1 MRHQLKIGSRLF
13 VCLCAAVALLGFS
26 PLADASRGVHRVGG
40 KVHSA
45 WPARGKAPRTQLAR
59 WLARQAGP
67 CRQAKKK
74 HKGHK
79 HSKRHCAKP
88 SKKGKRRGHQ
98 GSKGR
103 SAAVATPSTRMT
115 VPDAGAPTR
124 KRAVATVSASTSSNP
139 LALTRS
145 YEIPAGDPS
154 YNRLLNWAWTSDS
167 ATAAAGFVTT
177 GDRIQAAQLLDQLA
191 ALQFTDGSID
201 IAFNVATG
209 QGAGLARSSTVAWLG
224 LAAASY
230 DSSWGGNRYLS
241 TEKLAA
247 NFLLSLQGPT
257 GLIRGGP
264 DVGWSSTLHNLLAYN
279 FLVRLGDEL
288 SASGDSSGALQY
300 RAAAT
305 SIASGIDSNLIYQ
318 DIGPH
323 FLQGLNDTAEAFD
336 TQTIGAMYLVGHNQP
351 DLAQRI
357 LSYTQAKFAVS
368 GRSIVK
374 STDPATYN
382 LTYAASGP
390 FSGYK
395 PSRAPGSPT
404 LTTFEST
411 ATMRQAM
418 AALGQDTT
426 AIDQG
431 AAAWRAIN
439 AKDAGAPL
447 QADRTFAD
455 ATYGYEYHVWPA
467 AAPAALWLLAQ
478 NAPKFFSAAV
488 PASSLITSWNK
499 LRGGNLIATSPDGR
513 VDMTSAPGG
522 ERRVIAAGSSGS
534 DYTITSNATLQS
546 GDGWGIFLRATTD
559 SQTYLTGYS
568 VQLDHNFGQVVLRQR
583 DTDQELSVPLA
594 RVNVPVG
601 FAWYGQPHVLST
613 TVNGNTLTA
622 SVDGTPILNVPDLA
636 AASATAKSASTGVTK
651 AFVPPTTGGYGLRS
665 WGSGLVSF
673 QSTTVG

>member
-1 MRHQLKIGSRLF
+1 MARKFTIRCSLIAS
-13 VCLCAAVALLGFS
+13 LCALVALLGFS
-26 PLADASRGVHRVGG
+26 SPADASRGVHRVGG

-45 WPARGKAPRTQLAR
+45 WPVRGKAPRTQLAR

-67 CRQAKKK
+67 CRHAKSK

-79 HSKRHCAKP
+79 RAKRHCAKP
-88 SKKGKRRGHQ
+88 SKRGKRHGHRGA
-98 GSKGR
+98 KRR
-103 SAAVATPSTRMT
+103 SASVAVAARMT
-115 VPDAGAPTR
+115 VPDPGAPAR
-124 KRAVATVSASTSSNP
+124 KRVIATVSASTASNP

-154 YNRLLNWAWTSDS
+154 YNRLLNWAWTYDS
-167 ATAAAGFVTT
+167 ATAAAAFIST
-177 GDRIQAAQLLDQLA
+177 GDKAQATQLLDQLA

-209 QGAGLARSSTVAWLG
+209 QGAGLARSSTVGWLG

-230 DSSWGGNRYLS
+230 DSSFGGNRYLS
-241 TEKLAA
+241 SEKLAA

-264 DVGWSSTLHNLLAYN
+264 DVNWSSTLHNLLAYT

-288 SASGDSSGALQY
+288 SASGDSSGALRY

-305 SIASGIDSNLIYQ
+305 SVASGIDSNLIYQ
-318 DIGPH
+318 DTGGAH

-336 TQTIGAMYLVGHNQP
+336 TQTIGAMYLVGHNEP
-351 DLAQRI
+351 DLAQRV
-357 LSYTQAKFAVS
+357 LSYAQTKFAVS

-374 STDPATYN
+374 SLDPATYN
-382 LTYAASGP
+382 NTYAASGP
-390 FSGYK
+390 FSGYM
-395 PSRAPGSPT
+395 PSRAPGAPT
-404 LTTFEST
+404 LMTFEDT

-455 ATYGYEYHVWPA
+455 AKYGYEYHVWPA
-467 AAPAALWLLAQ
+467 AASAASWVLAQ
-478 NAPKFFSAAV
+478 NAPKFFSA
-488 PASSLITSWNK
+488 PLPPSSLITSWNK
-499 LRGGNLIATSPDGR
+499 LRGGNLITTSPDGR
-513 VDMTSAPGG
+513 VEMTVAPGG

-534 DYTITSNATLQS
+534 DYTITANATLQS

-559 SQTYLTGYS
+559 SQTNLTGYS

-583 DTDQELSVPLA
+583 DTEQELSVPLA
-594 RVNVPVG
+594 RANVPAG
-601 FAWYGQPHVLST
+601 FVWFGQPHVLT
-613 TVNGNTLTA
+613 ATVNGNTLTA
-622 SVDGTPILNVPDLA
+622 SVDGTQVMNVPDLA
-636 AASATAKSASTGVTK
+636 TASAAARLASTGVTK
-651 AFVPPTTGGYGLRS
+651 AFVPPTSGGYGLRS
-665 WGSGLVSF
+665 WGSGIVSF
-673 QSTTVG
+673 QPTTVG

>member
-1 MRHQLKIGSRLF
+1 MARRFTLGCSLIAS
-13 VCLCAAVALLGFS
+13 LCVVVALLGFS
-26 PLADASRGVHRVGG
+26 SPADASRGVHRVGG

-45 WPARGKAPRTQLAR
+45 WPVRGKAPRTQLAR

-67 CRQAKKK
+67 CRRAKTK

-79 HSKRHCAKP
+79 HSKRHCAKR
-88 SKKGKRRGHQ
+88 SKKGKRHGQHGAKRA
-98 GSKGR
+98 
-103 SAAVATPSTRMT
+103 SASVAAASRMT
-115 VPDAGAPTR
+115 VPDPGAPAR
-124 KRAVATVSASTSSNP
+124 KSAIATVSASTSSDP

-145 YEIPAGDPS
+145 YEIPAADPS
-154 YNRLLNWAWTSDS
+154 YNRLLNWAWTLDS
-167 ATAAAGFVTT
+167 ATAAAAFVST
-177 GDRIQAAQLLDQLA
+177 GDRTQAAQLLDQLA

-230 DSSWGGNRYLS
+230 DSSFGGNRYLS

-264 DVGWSSTLHNLLAYN
+264 DVSWSSTLHNLLAYT

-288 SASGDSSGALQY
+288 SASGDSSGALRY

-318 DIGPH
+318 DSGPH

-336 TQTIGAMYLVGHNQP
+336 TQTIGAMYLAGHNEP
-351 DLAQRI
+351 DLATRI
-357 LSYTQAKFAVS
+357 LSYTQTKFAVG

-374 STDPATYN
+374 SLDPATYN
-382 LTYAASGP
+382 NTYAASGP
-390 FSGYK
+390 FSGYM
-395 PSRAPGSPT
+395 PSRAPGAPT
-404 LTTFEST
+404 LMTFEDT

-426 AIDQG
+426 GIDQG

-455 ATYGYEYHVWPA
+455 AKYGYEYHVWPA
-467 AAPAALWLLAQ
+467 ATPAAAWLLAQ
-478 NAPKFFSAAV
+478 NAPKFFSA
-488 PASSLITSWNK
+488 PLPPSSLITSWNK
-499 LRGGNLIATSPDGR
+499 VRGGNLITTTPDGR
-513 VDMTSAPGG
+513 VDMTAAPGG

-534 DYTITSNATLQS
+534 DYTITTNATLQS

-559 SQTYLTGYS
+559 AQTNLTGYS
-568 VQLDHNFGQVVLRQR
+568 LQLDHNFGQVVLRQR
-583 DTDQELSVPLA
+583 DTEQELSVPLA
-594 RVNVPVG
+594 RVNVPTG
-601 FAWYGQPHVLST
+601 FVWYGQPHVLST
-613 TVNGNTLTA
+613 TINGNTLSA
-622 SVDGTPILNVPDLA
+622 SLDGTQILNVPDLA

-651 AFVPPTTGGYGLRS
+651 AFVPPTSGGYGLRS